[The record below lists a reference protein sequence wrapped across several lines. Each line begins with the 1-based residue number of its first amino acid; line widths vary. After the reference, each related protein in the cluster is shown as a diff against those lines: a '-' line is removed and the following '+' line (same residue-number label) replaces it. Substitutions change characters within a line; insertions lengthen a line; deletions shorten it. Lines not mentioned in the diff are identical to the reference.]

1 MESILT
7 SVKAHLG
14 IVEEY
19 EHFDRQIIEHINS
32 VMSDLNQLGVGPEE
46 GFRIEDKTSTWG
58 EFIPI
63 DNLKLDSVKSYIF
76 LRVKLLFDPPSG
88 SAVLASYERQIEKME
103 WRLTVAAESS

>member
-7 SVKAHLG
+7 SVKGYLG

-32 VMSDLNQLGVGPEE
+32 VFADLNQIGVGPEE

-63 DNLKLDSVKSYIF
+63 DNPKLDSVKSYID

-88 SAVLASYERQIEKME
+88 AAAMAAMERQIDRFE
-103 WRLTVAAESS
+103 WRLNVAAEST